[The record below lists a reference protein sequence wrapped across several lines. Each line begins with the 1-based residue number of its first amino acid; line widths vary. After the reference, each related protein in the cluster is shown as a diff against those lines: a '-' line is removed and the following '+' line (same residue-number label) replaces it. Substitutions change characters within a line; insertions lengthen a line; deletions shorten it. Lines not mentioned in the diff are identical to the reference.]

1 MRKKKKNA
9 AQNCSIET
17 LQTKATDLLAK
28 GRHKEAIDA
37 YKQLLKKE
45 QRDEWQAALAKAYL
59 LRAQALANKDM
70 YKEAAVLWEN
80 RANLCTDFET
90 KIFPQ
95 TTLDSKALLD
105 QYIYW
110 LIRAGRHIKAVHLLT
125 DQAEHLP
132 EKVTWQLWSHLGAL
146 LLAGEIQDLTDVLP
160 DDAILLKHYA
170 IIEAALEA
178 YYRGYLAIIEENLKQ
193 IPFRSPYR
201 DFRPILKALLIFHSD
216 PNGANQLLK
225 KVPTDSPY
233 SHFAKL
239 IQLAGES
246 EDKEIL
252 LEGLSKGN
260 RYEQAFIAQLKG
272 WDKGR
277 MKVIFMLQTAAKR
290 DSHKALMEVVITH
303 RQTFGESYSRN
314 FCMALLPSYPAG
326 IRIYEKTYES
336 LSAFEK
342 NRVAALNN
350 EQKGQLSSTAERN
363 WRFCVENLKK
373 KAQEENTDLKI
384 ALILRHIVELIEKRG
399 ETFDNFKIPNDLA
412 ESLAYDPDDKSS
424 YLKLT
429 QWYLHQNDQKNYQ
442 KWIDIAV
449 KQFPK
454 DGEILFL
461 AMEAATRKKAFKKA
475 VGFAKKLLKVDPINV
490 KARQIAQFSHISHA
504 RKLIKSGKYSNA
516 RLELEQAAHFEK
528 NSQRSGLVQINQ
540 GLLELQ
546 AEGFVKPKT
555 RTRRVQGQTRLLKS
569 PQSKPKIIKLLKE
582 GVQLAGGVLI
592 GQFKVIVESKSQAL
606 NPADILPL
614 IFPQN
619 KRTPSPTR
627 KELLEWVNLINVYTK
642 EGVTFLKEAVH
653 QVKEPLQKALKLD
666 FPQEEMLSLSQC
678 LKNVKH
684 YMLLKQF
691 ADNAIKHWP
700 KHPAFSYYQ
709 IYAKVRGNVYQ
720 LSIPDAERLKDA
732 VENAEK
738 QGDKRTSTMII
749 SFLNQIEKP
758 PFFNFLDG
766 NFDEIEDLEE
776 LLDEDMLPP
785 PDEMRKFIERFEEMG
800 IDLSEL
806 DEMPFPQPSSK
817 KKKRKK

>member
-90 KIFPQ
+90 KVFPK

-125 DQAEHLP
+125 DQAEHMP
-132 EKVTWQLWSHLGAL
+132 EKVTWQLWTHLGAL

-239 IQLAGES
+239 IQLAGET

-252 LEGLSKGN
+252 LEGLSKRD

-277 MKVIFMLQTAAKR
+277 MKVISMLQTAAKR

-303 RQTFGESYSRN
+303 HQTFGESYSRQ

-326 IRIYEKTYES
+326 IRIYERTYES

-373 KAQEENTDLKI
+373 QAQEENTDLKI

-442 KWIDIAV
+442 KWIEAAV

-528 NSQRSGLVQINQ
+528 SSQRSGLVQINQ

-546 AEGFVKPKT
+546 AEGIVKLKT
-555 RTRRVQGQTRLLKS
+555 RTRQVQGQTRLLKS
-569 PQSKPKIIKLLKE
+569 PQPKIIKLLKE
-582 GVQLAGGVLI
+582 GVQLAGGVLL

-606 NPADILPL
+606 NPAEILPL
-614 IFPQN
+614 IFPPN
-619 KRTPSPTR
+619 KRTPLPTR

-666 FPQEEMLSLSQC
+666 FSQEEMLSLCQC

-691 ADNAIKHWP
+691 ADNAIKRWS

-766 NFDEIEDLEE
+766 DLDEIDDL
-776 LLDEDMLPP
+776 EDMLPP

-806 DEMPFPQPSSK
+806 DDMPFPQPSSK

>member
-9 AQNCSIET
+9 AQNCPVET
-17 LQTKATDLLAK
+17 LQTKAADLLAK
-28 GRHKEAIDA
+28 GRHREAIEA

-90 KIFPQ
+90 KVFPQ
-95 TTLDSKALLD
+95 TTLTSKALLD

-110 LIRAGRHIKAVHLLT
+110 LIRAGRHIKAARLLT
-125 DQAEHLP
+125 DHAEHLP
-132 EKVTWQLWSHLGAL
+132 DKVTWQLWSLMGAL
-146 LLAGEIQDLTDVLP
+146 LLAGETQDLTDVLP

-178 YYRGYLAIIEENLKQ
+178 YYRGYHAITEEHLKQ

-216 PNGANQLLK
+216 PNVAHQLLK

-233 SHFAKL
+233 SNFAKL
-239 IQLAGES
+239 IQLAGE
-246 EDKEIL
+246 DKESL
-252 LEGLSKGN
+252 LEGLSKRD

-277 MKVIFMLQTAAKR
+277 MKVISMLQTAAKR
-290 DSHKALMEVVITH
+290 ESNKALMEVVVTH
-303 RQTFGESYSRN
+303 HQTFGESYSRK
-314 FCMALLPSYPAG
+314 FCMALLPCYPAG
-326 IRIYEKTYES
+326 IKIYERTYGL

-342 NRVAALNN
+342 NRVAALNY
-350 EQKGQLSSTAERN
+350 ERKGQSSYTAERN

-373 KAQEENTDLKI
+373 HAQEENTALKI
-384 ALILRHIVELIEKRG
+384 ALILRHIVELTEKRG

-429 QWYLHQNDQKNYQ
+429 QWYQHQNDQKNYQ
-442 KWIDIAV
+442 KWIDAAV

-528 NSQRSGLVQINQ
+528 SSQRSGIVQINQ

-555 RTRRVQGQTRLLKS
+555 RTRRTQGQTRLLES
-569 PQSKPKIIKLLKE
+569 PQSEAKQKTIKLLKE
-582 GVQLAGGVLI
+582 GVQLAGGVLL

-627 KELLEWVNLINVYTK
+627 KELLEWINLINVYTK

-666 FPQEEMLSLSQC
+666 FSQEEMLSLCQC

-691 ADNAIKHWP
+691 ADNAIKRWA
-700 KHPAFSYYQ
+700 KHPAFFYYQ
-709 IYAKVRGNVYQ
+709 IYAKVRGNIYQ

-749 SFLNQIEKP
+749 SFLNQIERP
-758 PFFNFLDG
+758 PFFNFFDG
-766 NFDEIEDLEE
+766 DLNEIEDL
-776 LLDEDMLPP
+776 EDMLPP
-785 PDEMRKFIERFEEMG
+785 PDELRKFIERLEEMG
-800 IDLSEL
+800 IDLS
-806 DEMPFPQPSSK
+806 DFDDMPFPHPSSR
-817 KKKRKK
+817 KKKRKKR